1 MSLLDRKA
9 LEKEER
15 RVEEEE
21 EWKYAESTV
30 EDLMRLCEM
39 HQYNLLGRY
48 FRWLVLRIYWIIL
61 G

>member
-1 MSLLDRKA
+1 MSPFLARKA

-15 RVEEEE
+15 RVKEED

-39 HQYNLLGRY
+39 HQ
-48 FRWLVLRIYWIIL
+48 
-61 G
+61 